1 MNHERDINSIDARDC
16 RLANALDWGAL
27 HGLEHHEA
35 EPEDDVR
42 REQLAILYT
51 TAAFLALIAGSLTA
65 LSHFG

>member
-1 MNHERDINSIDARDC
+1 
-16 RLANALDWGAL
+16 LANALDWGAL

-42 REQLAILYT
+42 REQWAILYT